1 MGSASACV
9 RRVGVLSL
17 PVVAEKGGSVSRPDL
32 TAQFRFPRT
41 DRLTSRRQF
50 TTVYDQGWRV
60 RGSFVTIFALE
71 NHLGHCRVGLTVTR
85 KLGNAVVRNR
95 IKRILREIFRVNRLS
110 STGSLDL
117 VVNAHASLPERTR
130 AEIERDM
137 VRCVSRLTGGATR

>member
-17 PVVAEKGGSVSRPDL
+17 PVVAEKGGSVSRPNL
-32 TAQFRFPRT
+32 TAQFSFPRT

-50 TTVYDQGWRV
+50 KTVYDQGRRV
-60 RGSFVTIFALE
+60 RGSAVTIFGLE
-71 NHLGHCRVGLTVTR
+71 NDLGRCRVGFTVTR
-85 KLGNAVVRNR
+85 KLGNAVARNR
-95 IKRILREIFRVNRLS
+95 VKRLLREVFRVNRLS

-117 VVNAHASLPERTR
+117 VVNAHASLPQRTR

-137 VRCVSRLTGGATR
+137 IRCVSRLTGGAIQ